1 MMQFFE
7 DIIANTKWF
16 EKSSYPNYIII
27 ILLSLF
33 FYSSLNLIFSLFF
46 FWFQIFDPCFNK
58 DFSMFEAKKKTTT
71 CKRLF
76 IVFSDWY
83 FVLPFQNNPFAQSQD
98 YSPKL
103 KRFYTATVEL
113 NKRVA
118 LGEHKSFL
126 VARFHEGELLSINFS
141 GVNSRWKSFVS

>member
-1 MMQFFE
+1 
-7 DIIANTKWF
+7 
-16 EKSSYPNYIII
+16 
-27 ILLSLF
+27 
-33 FYSSLNLIFSLFF
+33 
-46 FWFQIFDPCFNK
+46 
-58 DFSMFEAKKKTTT
+58 MFEAKKKLPLVNVYSSFFLD
-71 CKRLF
+71 RLIF
-76 IVFSDWY
+76 RSR
-83 FVLPFQNNPFAQSQD
+83 NNPFAQSQD

-141 GVNSRWKSFVS
+141 GVNSR

>member
-1 MMQFFE
+1 MC
-7 DIIANTKWF
+7 NLKNLLL
-16 EKSSYPNYIII
+16 SI
-27 ILLSLF
+27 ILLSF
-33 FYSSLNLIFSLFF
+33 FYPFSLVKFDIFSFF
-46 FWFQIFDPCFNK
+46 FLISNFILALTTIEFWIRS
-58 DFSMFEAKKKTTT
+58 FSMLKRKKT
-71 CKRLF
+71 LLVNVF
-76 IVFSDWY
+76 IFSWQIDIS
-83 FVLPFQNNPFAQSQD
+83 FSRFINNPFEQSQD

-113 NKRVA
+113 NERVA